1 VTRRV
6 VDHAPTDSGA
16 HFKEQERAELRLAD
30 GRLALGVGALAH
42 ELIEHG
48 DAISATIAAASIV
61 AKVARHRLMARLG
74 ERYSGYGFERHK
86 GYRTVEH
93 WAAVVKLGPTP
104 EHRLSVKP
112 AALPSSPRGERSR
125 PSEFHRVWLSGCI
138 PRRRIRAPPL
148 LGMCIGSSR
157 APAHCSTSND

>member
-1 VTRRV
+1 LVNRGGTPLEASRGRRRAR
-6 VDHAPTDSGA
+6 AP
-16 HFKEQERAELRLAD
+16 RA
-30 GRLALGVGALAH
+30 GRPSRALAH

-93 WAAVVKLGPTP
+93 RAAVVKLGPTP
-104 EHRLSVKP
+104 EHRLSVKAGCFAEF
-112 AALPSSPRGERSR
+112 AARGE
-125 PSEFHRVWLSGCI
+125 VAAK
-138 PRRRIRAPPL
+138 RISQSLA
-148 LGMCIGSSR
+148 
-157 APAHCSTSND
+157 

>member
-74 ERYSGYGFERHK
+74 ERYSGYGF
-86 GYRTVEH
+86 
-93 WAAVVKLGPTP
+93 GPTP
-104 EHRLSVKP
+104 EHRLSVKAGCFAEF
-112 AALPSSPRGERSR
+112 AARGE
-125 PSEFHRVWLSGCI
+125 VAAK
-138 PRRRIRAPPL
+138 RISQSLA
-148 LGMCIGSSR
+148 
-157 APAHCSTSND
+157 

>member
-1 VTRRV
+1 VESQ
-6 VDHAPTDSGA
+6 P

-93 WAAVVKLGPTP
+93 RAAVVKLGPTP
-104 EHRLSVKP
+104 EHRLSVKAGCFAEF
-112 AALPSSPRGERSR
+112 AARGE
-125 PSEFHRVWLSGCI
+125 VAAK
-138 PRRRIRAPPL
+138 RISQSLA
-148 LGMCIGSSR
+148 
-157 APAHCSTSND
+157 

>member
-1 VTRRV
+1 VESQ
-6 VDHAPTDSGA
+6 PTDSGA
-16 HFKEQERAELRLAD
+16 HFKEQERAELRLVD

-138 PRRRIRAPPL
+138 PRRRIRAPQL
-148 LGMCIGSSR
+148 LGMRTSSSR